1 MFYLDDATITWV
13 TIMWLLFLLAL
24 GFVLFGKKYKSRIIG
39 SFPTIA
45 STIGVFGTF
54 WGITSGLMG
63 FNPNDLDG
71 SIPILLSGLKT
82 AFITSLL
89 GMLFSLILR
98 WILDHRLDK
107 DQTYI
112 PTPTDV
118 AISDMLVELKMQTGY
133 AQRNH
138 KMLSEHQNDVQ
149 DVFSQLEKVLEKLNS
164 FEQTIA
170 KSNSEVLAKAM
181 ENATAEFSQKINDVV
196 ERLVKENFDQLNHS
210 VENLNTWQKENKEAM
225 EMLADDYKQV
235 ATYIKEMYA
244 ESGVLDKLIGNVKE
258 HAGQLDKY
266 NIQLG
271 NIIPSMNNTCEQLN
285 RLNHWLTSCMPVD
298 FREKMKDEIEREL
311 NERLVE
317 LEKCVIKTVNILQDP
332 TIIQNL
338 TAQLNR
344 IESKL

>member
-1 MFYLDDATITWV
+1 MGMFYLDNGTITWV
-13 TIMWLLFLLAL
+13 IIMSLLFSVAL
-24 GFVLFGKKYKSRIIG
+24 GFVCFTKQGYKGRIIG

-107 DQTYI
+107 DQTYT

-149 DVFSQLEKVLEKLNS
+149 DVFSQLEKVLEKINS

-225 EMLADDYKQV
+225 ETLREAHQQARDSLAETSK
-235 ATYIKEMYA
+235 YIKEIYGENGKVEDLVIKLEESIKSLNYVGPNMQNIAAIMQNAAVQMERCNQYFKGLITDKSLQNLMY
-244 ESGVLDKLIGNVKE
+244 EE
-258 HAGQLDKY
+258 
-266 NIQLG
+266 
-271 NIIPSMNNTCEQLN
+271 
-285 RLNHWLTSCMPVD
+285 RLNVVLKNLEECLIRV
-298 FREKMKDEIEREL
+298 L
-311 NERLVE
+311 N
-317 LEKCVIKTVNILQDP
+317 
-332 TIIQNL
+332 
-338 TAQLNR
+338 
-344 IESKL
+344 